1 MKKLFLRLSYLG
13 TPFCGYQVQRD
24 VPTVQE
30 KLNEAAR
37 SLFGFDCDITGCS
50 RTDSGVHANDFC
62 VTVSK
67 KGEEGLETTI
77 PLFKIPQAM
86 NVRLPSEISVRFAA
100 FTDASF
106 HPRYDVKSKEYVY
119 LIYNGRYRDP
129 FLEGRAHFVPKPL
142 SDEAISAM
150 NAAAQT
156 LLGEHDFSSY
166 MAAGSK
172 VEDTVRNMMSASV
185 SREGDV
191 VRIRL
196 EANGFLYNMVR
207 IIAGT
212 LLDVGEGRL
221 SPRDVEGITDACDRS
236 LAGAT
241 LPACALYLNKVNYE
255 NAELE

>member
-13 TPFCGYQVQRD
+13 TPFCGYQVQRKG

-37 SLFGFDCDITGCS
+37 SLFGYDCDITGCS

-62 VTVSK
+62 ITVSE
-67 KGEEGLETTI
+67 KGKDGIETSV
-77 PLFKIPQAM
+77 PLQKIPQAM
-86 NVRLPSEISVRFAA
+86 NVRLPSEISVRYAA
-100 FTDASF
+100 LVDSSF
-106 HPRYDVKSKEYVY
+106 HPRYDVRSKEYVY

-129 FLEGRAHFVPKPL
+129 FLEGRAYFLPKEL
-142 SDEAISAM
+142 SDEAVSNM

-185 SREGDV
+185 EREGDI

-221 SPRDVEGITDACDRS
+221 TPDGMAKITDAHERS

-241 LPACALYLNKVNYE
+241 LPAHGLYLNRVNYE
-255 NAELE
+255 NIE

>member
-13 TPFCGYQVQRD
+13 TPFCGYQVQRSG

-37 SLFGFDCDITGCS
+37 SLFGYDCDITGCS

-62 VTVSK
+62 ITVSE
-67 KGEEGLETTI
+67 KGKDGIATSI
-77 PLFKIPQAM
+77 PLHKIPQAM
-86 NVRLPSEISVRFAA
+86 NVRLPSEISVRYAA
-100 FTDASF
+100 MVDSSF

-129 FLEGRAHFVPKPL
+129 FLEGRAYFLPKEL
-142 SDEAISAM
+142 SDEAVASM
-150 NAAAQT
+150 NAAAQM
-156 LLGEHDFSSY
+156 LIGEHDFSSY

-185 SREGDV
+185 ERDGDI

-221 SPRDVEGITDACDRS
+221 APDAVAEITDACDRS

-241 LPACALYLNKVNYE
+241 LPAHGLYLNRVNYE
-255 NAELE
+255 NIE